1 MNMETIRLGL
11 VDDQNLFR
19 QSLATLLSAMNGY
32 DLILEAENGI
42 TCLEKLKGMTV
53 HPHLLLIDMEMPG
66 MDGIELI
73 KFLQKNYPEVKVIVL
88 SVYAKE
94 RLIAN
99 TIESGACAYLI
110 KNCGKDE
117 LCTAINAVHKHGF
130 YMNTDV
136 MKAIQHKT
144 IHKGRIGKNTTNVPV
159 DLTERETEILQ
170 YICKEYSNAEIASQL
185 FISVRTVEGH
195 RTNLLLKTG
204 CKNTAGLALFAVKHK
219 IFELLF

>member
-1 MNMETIRLGL
+1 METIRIGL

-19 QSLATLLSAMNGY
+19 QSLSTLLSAVPEY
-32 DLILEAENGI
+32 ELVLEAEDGLD
-42 TCLEKLKGMTV
+42 CLEKLKSQSM
-53 HPHLLLIDMEMPG
+53 HPQILLMDMEMPG
-66 MDGIELI
+66 MDGIELNTA
-73 KFLQKNYPEVKVIVL
+73 LQKNYPEIKVIIL

-94 RLIAN
+94 RLIARL
-99 TIESGACAYLI
+99 IEAGACGYLI

-117 LCTAINAVHKHGF
+117 LYTAIHSVFKHGF

-136 MKAIQHKT
+136 MKAIQHKSGA
-144 IHKGRIGKNTTNVPV
+144 KGTTLKNTGNISIE
-159 DLTERETEILQ
+159 LTERETEILRF
-170 YICKEYSNAEIASQL
+170 ICKEYSNAEIAEKL

-219 IFELLF
+219 IFELVF